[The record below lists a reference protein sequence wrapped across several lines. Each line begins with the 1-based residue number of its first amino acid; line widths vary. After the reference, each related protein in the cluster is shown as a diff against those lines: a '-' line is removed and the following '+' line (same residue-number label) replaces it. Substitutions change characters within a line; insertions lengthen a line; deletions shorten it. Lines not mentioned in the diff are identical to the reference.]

1 MRVLQIDIGNTSIK
15 WRLLMSGVVTCR
27 GRVLAKNTDLFF
39 DRLKDIAEVD
49 VIPISSVASSDF
61 NSLIS
66 EKLLEIFG
74 RAPWFCAST
83 DKLIGVTN
91 AYIDSSELGVDR
103 WLAIVAAWAEFRRDV
118 IIVDSGTALTID
130 LVDQTGSHLGGYI
143 IPGGALMERALL
155 SDTAN
160 LSCNYFSAE
169 QEAKPGNNTAQA
181 IKNGIALAQV
191 GAVHSILDNLQKDF
205 IDRGMPAV
213 VFCGGGGEL
222 LRDLCKLESF
232 WRPDL
237 VFEGL
242 EIATRELL

>member
-1 MRVLQIDIGNTSIK
+1 MRVLQIDIGNTYIK
-15 WRLLMSGVVTCR
+15 WRLLVSGVVDSR
-27 GRVLAKNTDLFF
+27 GRILAKNPGLFF
-39 DRLKDIAEVD
+39 ERLKDIAEVD
-49 VIPISSVASSDF
+49 AIPISSVASSDF

-74 RAPWFCAST
+74 RDPWFCTST

-91 AYIDSSELGVDR
+91 AYLDSSELGVDR
-103 WLAIVAAWAEFRRDV
+103 WLAIVAAWAEFQRDV

-130 LVDQTGSHLGGYI
+130 IVDQKGSHLGGYI
-143 IPGGALMERALL
+143 IPGGTSMERALL
-155 SDTAN
+155 SDAAN

-169 QEAKPGNNTAQA
+169 HEVRPGNNTAQA

-191 GAVHSILDNLQKDF
+191 GAVYSILDKFQNDF
-205 IDRGMPAV
+205 IDKGNPAV

>member
-1 MRVLQIDIGNTSIK
+1 MRVLQIDIGNTYIK
-15 WRLLMSGVVTCR
+15 WRLLVSGSIKSR
-27 GRVLAKNTDLFF
+27 GRVLAKNPDLFF
-39 DRLKDIAEVD
+39 ERLRDIAEVD
-49 VIPISSVASSDF
+49 AIPVSSVASSDF

-74 RAPWFCAST
+74 SAPWFCVST

-91 AYIDSSELGVDR
+91 AYLDSSELGVDR

-130 LVDQTGSHLGGYI
+130 IVDQKGSHLGGYI
-143 IPGGALMERALL
+143 IPGGTLMERALL

-160 LSCNYFSAE
+160 LRCDYSSAE
-169 QEAKPGNNTAQA
+169 QEARPGNNTAQA
-181 IKNGIALAQV
+181 IKNGIALAHV
-191 GAVHSILDNLQKDF
+191 GAVYSILDNFQKDF
-205 IDRGMPAV
+205 LATGMPAL

-242 EIATRELL
+242 EIAARELL